1 MIEIRDAKF
10 GRGLGWGGG
19 AQKKGGLYTT
29 KFDNSP
35 CVATTFQKTLFFINY
50 KN

>member
-1 MIEIRDAKF
+1 MLNLE
-10 GRGLGWGGG
+10 GVWVGGGG